1 MKKAFVAFTTGVITG
16 VAVSYLIYKNKEQLK
31 EKLDEIEKKV
41 KDLEIKEKIEE
52 PVKDL
57 IKTLKN
63 ILDKTEKLAKEET
76 EEVLDIVEDK
86 IKKLEEIIKR

>member
-1 MKKAFVAFTTGVITG
+1 MKKEFIAFTTGVITG
-16 VAVSYLIYKNKEQLK
+16 IAISYLTYKNKEQLK
-31 EKLDEIEKKV
+31 EKLDDIEKKV

-52 PVKDL
+52 PIKDL
-57 IKTLKN
+57 IKTLKKT
-63 ILDKTEKLAKEET
+63 IDKTEKLAKEET